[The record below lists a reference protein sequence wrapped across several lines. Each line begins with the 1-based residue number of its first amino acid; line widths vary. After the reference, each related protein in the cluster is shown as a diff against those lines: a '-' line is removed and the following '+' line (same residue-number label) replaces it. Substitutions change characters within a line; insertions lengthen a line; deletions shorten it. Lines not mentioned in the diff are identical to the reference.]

1 MIIGSI
7 VLIYISWLVTSLI
20 LCLIY
25 SPEQMVKDYGKGI
38 YIIITLPWQIL
49 GWIYEPIHKLK
60 FKIKKRINRKKGR
73 HGYGYE
79 KEDKFDYKW

>member
-49 GWIYEPIHKLK
+49 AWIIEPIRIAIYKLQM
-60 FKIKKRINRKKGR
+60 KRNRKRGK
-73 HGYGYE
+73 HSYGN
-79 KEDKFDYKW
+79 KL

>member
-25 SPEQMVKDYGKGI
+25 SPEQMIKDYGKGI

-49 GWIYEPIHKLK
+49 AWIYEPIRIAIYKLQM
-60 FKIKKRINRKKGR
+60 KRNRKRGK
-73 HGYGYE
+73 HSYGYR
-79 KEDKFDYKW
+79 K